1 MKKLV
6 SLLLAMAMAASL
18 AACGQKEEPAQEE
31 SPEGEAVELTVFA
44 AASMTETLDEIITL
58 YQSVAPQV
66 TIVPSYASS
75 GDLLKQIQEGAVCDL
90 FISAAPKQMDTLEG
104 RGRRAGWHP
113 PGPAGKQG
121 DAGRP

>member
-31 SPEGEAVELTVFA
+31 APEGEAVELTVFA

-75 GDLLKQIQEGAVCDL
+75 GDLLKQIQEGAVRPLYLRRSQADGH
-90 FISAAPKQMDTLEG
+90 SGGG
-104 RGRRAGWHP
+104 RRRAGWHP